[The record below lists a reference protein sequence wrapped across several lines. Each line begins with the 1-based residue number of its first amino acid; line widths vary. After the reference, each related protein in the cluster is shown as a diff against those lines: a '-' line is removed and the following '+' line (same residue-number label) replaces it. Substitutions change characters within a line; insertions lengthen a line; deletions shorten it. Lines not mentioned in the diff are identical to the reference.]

1 MREHVTVCV
10 SGARTATAPARLELV
25 MVDLALPRGLDRTPP
40 TGKPVITTVDV
51 MPAEPPTAAEA
62 LAAPRFLLTTWP
74 WRALLHVAT
83 SCVVASVALF
93 PLLAALLPLLAV
105 RSGLERGAVGS
116 VVAGALAAAFL
127 VAAFVLLL
135 APAVAWME
143 RARLPLVDRRPLRP
157 LPPRTWRQRWSGP
170 LAWRE
175 WGFTKVLAVA
185 AAVVG
190 PLLAGLLVLELV
202 TLLLPVLA
210 DGAPA
215 QYLWWEVRTAADA
228 APFTVLAVLLLPVLP
243 YAWTAIAAAHGALVR
258 ALLVPEDDEVAA
270 ELVEVTRSRARLV
283 DAFEAER
290 RRIERDLHDGAQQR
304 LLGMTMQLGVAQL
317 DTDPRS
323 PAGIALAEAHQQA
336 KDLMMH
342 LRELIRGIH
351 PPVLTDHGLPAA
363 VAELA
368 DRCAVPVA
376 VTADLS
382 RRLPA
387 AIESAAYFVVA
398 EALTN
403 VAKHSGASGAGV
415 TLRESAGTLLVEV
428 RDDGRGGAR
437 PGAGSGLTGLADRVA
452 VAGGR
457 LLLTSLPGG
466 PTVLRVE
473 LPCPA

>member
-1 MREHVTVCV
+1 
-10 SGARTATAPARLELV
+10 
-25 MVDLALPRGLDRTPP
+25 MVGLALPRGLDRTRP
-40 TGKPVITTVDV
+40 TGASAITTVEV
-51 MPAEPPTAAEA
+51 MLDEPSTAAAA
-62 LAAPRFLLTTWP
+62 LATPRFLFTSWP

-83 SCVVASVALF
+83 SSVVAAVAAF

-105 RSGLERGAVGS
+105 RSGLERGAIGL
-116 VVAGALAAAFL
+116 VVAGALAAACL
-127 VAAFVLLL
+127 VAVFVLLL
-135 APAVAWME
+135 SPAVAWME
-143 RARLPLVDRRPLRP
+143 RARLPLIDRRPVRSIA
-157 LPPRTWRQRWSGP
+157 PRTWRRRWSDP

-175 WGFTKVLAVA
+175 WGFTVVLAVA

-190 PLLAGLLVLELV
+190 PLVAALLALELV
-202 TLLLPVLA
+202 TLLLPALA
-210 DGAPA
+210 DGTPA
-215 QYLWWEVRTAADA
+215 QYLWWEVRTATDA
-228 APFTVLAVLLLPVLP
+228 VPFTLVALLLLPVLP
-243 YAWTAIAAAHGALVR
+243 YAWTAIAAGHGALVR
-258 ALLVPEDDEVAA
+258 ALLVPENDEVVA
-270 ELVEVTRSRARLV
+270 ELGEVIRSRARLV

-323 PAGIALAEAHQQA
+323 PAGIALADAHQQA
-336 KDLMMH
+336 KDLMAH

-368 DRCAVPVA
+368 DRCAVPVE

-382 RRLPA
+382 RRLPPG
-387 AIESAAYFVVA
+387 IESAGYFVVA

-403 VAKHSGASGAGV
+403 VVKHSGAAGAGV
-415 TLRESAGTLLVEV
+415 TLREAAGALQVEI

-457 LLLTSLPGG
+457 LLLTSPVGG